1 MWENKLDIGG
11 KVELILKVDRKGR
24 ILIPAEIR
32 ERLGLKDLVK
42 VKVADTYLVIEPLRN
57 PLNKIYELV
66 VDKNGDIEKDIKLY
80 RELIE
85 KTLERLIKDAIRN
98 RYDTSTD

>member
-32 ERLGLKDLVK
+32 ERLG
-42 VKVADTYLVIEPLRN
+42 
-57 PLNKIYELV
+57 
-66 VDKNGDIEKDIKLY
+66 
-80 RELIE
+80 
-85 KTLERLIKDAIRN
+85 IKDAC
-98 RYDTSTD
+98 